1 MDKAKEEV
9 YRKKALAICKAL
21 EKRNIKGIFVN
32 SCDEAREKVLSL
44 IPRGARIGLGGSHT
58 LRECRITRAL
68 REGDYNL
75 IDRYRKELTR
85 EEVKKL
91 LIEGLSCDVF
101 LSGTNAITQDGKLVN
116 IDGTG
121 NRVAALLYGPGKVI
135 IVTGVN
141 KIVEDVEAA
150 IRRIK
155 LWAAP
160 FNCISLGSNT
170 PCARIGICN
179 EPACPRESKSCNEI
193 TIIEGQREPDRM
205 VVILI
210 GEELGF

>member
-1 MDKAKEEV
+1 MHKAKEEV
-9 YRKKALAICKAL
+9 YGKKALAICTAL
-21 EKRNIKGIFVN
+21 KKRNIKGIYVE
-32 SCDEAREKVLSL
+32 SCEEAREKVLSL

-58 LRECRITRAL
+58 LRECGIIRAL

-75 IDRYRKELTR
+75 IDRYRKGLTK
-85 EEVKKL
+85 EEVRKFL
-91 LIEGLSCDVF
+91 LEGLSCDVF
-101 LSGTNAITQDGKLVN
+101 LSGSNAITQDGKLVN

-121 NRVAALLYGPGKVI
+121 NRVAALLYGPEKVI

-160 FNCISLGSNT
+160 FNCMSLGSNT
-170 PCARIGICN
+170 PCARTGICN
-179 EPACPRESKSCNEI
+179 ELACPRESKSCNEI
-193 TIIEGQREPDRM
+193 TIIEGQRDADRM
-205 VVILI
+205 TVII
-210 GEELGF
+210 VGQELGF